1 MALMAGSRFSMRLI
15 ARASARM
22 SPERSRLTR
31 SGRLGPVAQ
40 PGPREVVP
48 DHPPQTVRLLA
59 ASRRGIRGRRRDDRG
74 AEEVRKPFRGERK
87 LAVRVVEYL
96 GLRNRAVPDRVR
108 ELKAGGIEPG
118 GHAGAETG
126 RVVGYLGISVRTRPS

>member
-15 ARASARM
+15 ARARARM

-31 SGRLGPVAQ
+31 SGSLSPLAQ
-40 PGPREVVP
+40 PVPREVVP
-48 DHPPQTVRLLA
+48 DHHHQTVRLLA
-59 ASRRGIRGRRRDDRG
+59 ASPRGIRGRRRDDRS

-87 LAVRVVEYL
+87 RAVRVAEYL

-108 ELKAGGIEPG
+108 ELKAGGIEHG
-118 GHAGAETG
+118 RDAGVETG
-126 RVVGYLGISVRTRPS
+126 VVVGSIGEL